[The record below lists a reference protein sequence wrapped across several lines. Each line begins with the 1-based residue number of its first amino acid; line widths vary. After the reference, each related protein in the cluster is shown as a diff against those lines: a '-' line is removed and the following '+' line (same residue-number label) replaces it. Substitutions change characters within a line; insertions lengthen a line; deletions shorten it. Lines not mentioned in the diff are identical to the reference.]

1 MQTCAGLHRRETY
14 QCVVPRVTNDEC
26 TYGVGGR
33 LGDRCVYK
41 AIERNGNIKKVQSSG
56 LTWPSTFS
64 GCNGWGRGGFD
75 TRMFIYTQ
83 NWVEMPYT
91 PREVSL
97 FSLRLGLVMQNWLG
111 REGG

>member
-64 GCNGWGRGGFD
+64 GCNGLGQEWIRYPD
-75 TRMFIYTQ
+75 VYIY
-83 NWVEMPYT
+83 PK
-91 PREVSL
+91 
-97 FSLRLGLVMQNWLG
+97 LG
-111 REGG
+111 RDAVYTSQSQPLLS

>member
-56 LTWPSTFS
+56 LTWPTVRFRGVMVGAGVDLIP
-64 GCNGWGRGGFD
+64 GCLYIPKTG
-75 TRMFIYTQ
+75 
-83 NWVEMPYT
+83 
-91 PREVSL
+91 
-97 FSLRLGLVMQNWLG
+97 
-111 REGG
+111 